1 MKISAVAAPNSG
13 LTSIMLEH
21 KGQISTWDVSSTYSR
36 TQNSNKDK
44 EEEIDTTTLFAEI
57 NAYWASLSQ
66 DRQSGIFEAYQGIY
80 QIFEGNYQLE
90 TATAKLRQKV
100 AVLYSYQ
107 PLAEIQHF
115 LNFHADIQYP
125 SSVRESLESAGSNTR
140 AERTYLRSDYFGLVS
155 LAVAF
160 RPMIPIW
167 GQFIEHSR
175 RELGNNYK
183 EYSAFGL
190 LKNTQLA
197 RCGELERLREFIQ
210 VSIASQITGDKTF
223 TPVLGGLG
231 TEELPVWLMAMTAVR
246 RLASSTV
253 TGPGDQVNLIAKVH
267 YYVDS
272 KMKSL
277 DRDFGR
283 AFGGKVSEKKQ
294 TGSGDGDTASHVEM
308 YKIKPDISD
317 GDIVTLNVYAEDPFR
332 MAAVRCPDLPPEL
345 LEASLAVALKLAA
358 EDTYDQQKWLVK
370 WMMDPVITAKA
381 IDLLTIE
388 PLLKCMAVTQAILWH
403 WGFYDLAAMVT
414 SIPQVSGDDMMIGVS
429 ENRSRIPKEHLLR
442 MQERHP
448 ISPPVKKN
456 SSVRQAN
463 VAARAVDRLADVLSK
478 NDWILN
484 APPALVEKTSR
495 IGNSRLLSAPPN
507 LKILLSDLLEHPQFV
522 QKRVQTP

>member
-1 MKISAVAAPNSG
+1 MKITAVSAPSSG
-13 LTSIMLEH
+13 LTSITLEH
-21 KGQISTWDVSSTYSR
+21 KGKISNWDVSSTYSR
-36 TQNSNKDK
+36 TQNRN
-44 EEEIDTTTLFAEI
+44 EEEIDTETLFAEI
-57 NAYWASLSQ
+57 NSYWASLSV
-66 DRQSGIFEAYQGIY
+66 DRQAGIWEAFESIRLIFEAD
-80 QIFEGNYQLE
+80 YQLE
-90 TATAKLRQKV
+90 AATAKLKQKV
-100 AVLYSYQ
+100 AVLYNYM
-107 PLAEIQHF
+107 PLAEIQHH

-125 SSVRESLESAGSNTR
+125 SSVRETLDQTSGNSR
-140 AERTYLRSDYFGLVS
+140 AERTYLRQDYFGLVS
-155 LAVAF
+155 LSVAL

-167 GQFIEHSR
+167 GQFIDISR

-183 EYSAFGL
+183 EFQAFGL
-190 LKNTQLA
+190 LYDTHLVRSN
-197 RCGELERLREFIQ
+197 EIERLREFIQ
-210 VSIASQITGDKTF
+210 SSIASQTTGDKTF

-231 TEELPVWLMAMTAVR
+231 TTELPYWLMAMTCVR
-246 RLASSTV
+246 RLAPATV
-253 TGPGDQVNLIAKVH
+253 SGSGDVVNLIAKVH

-283 AFGGKVSEKKQ
+283 GFGGKVSEKKQ
-294 TGSGDGDTASHVEM
+294 TGAADDSNTSVVEM

-370 WMMDPVITAKA
+370 WIIDPVITAKA
-381 IDLLTIE
+381 VDLLTIE
-388 PLLKCMAVTQAILWH
+388 PLLKCMAVTQAVLWH

-429 ENRSRIPKEHLLR
+429 ENRSRIPKEHLMR
-442 MQERHP
+442 MQDRHP
-448 ISPPVKKN
+448 FSPPVKKN
-456 SSVRQAN
+456 SSARQAN

-484 APPALVEKTSR
+484 APPALAEKTSR
-495 IGNSRLLSAPPN
+495 IGNSRMLSAPPN
-507 LKILLSDLLEHPQFV
+507 LKIQLSDLLEHPQFAL
-522 QKRVQTP
+522 KRVQTP

>member
-317 GDIVTLNVYAEDPFR
+317 GDIVSLNIYAEDPYR
-332 MAAVRCPDLPPEL
+332 LLAAREPSVPLEL
-345 LEASLAVALKLAA
+345 LEQSLAVTK
-358 EDTYDQQKWLVK
+358 TMDQQDIQPHQLWLVK
-370 WMMDPVITAKA
+370 WAIYPTLPPRGIDVIT
-381 IDLLTIE
+381 ID
-388 PLLKCMAVTQAILWH
+388 PLLKCMAVAQAVLWH
-403 WGFYDLAAMVT
+403 WGFYDLAAMIT
-414 SIPQVSGDDMMIGVS
+414 ATPQLTGDDMLIGVS
-429 ENRSRIPKEHLLR
+429 ENRSRIPKEHLGR
-442 MQERHP
+442 MQERFRY
-448 ISPPVKKN
+448 ILPVKKN
-456 SSVRQAN
+456 QTARQGN
-463 VAARAVDRLADVLSK
+463 VAARAVDRLADILTR

-484 APPALVEKTSR
+484 APPALLAKTSR
-495 IGNSRLLSAPPN
+495 IGNSRTLSAPPD
-507 LKILLSDLLEHPQFV
+507 LKIQLSNLLEHPKFA
-522 QKRVQTP
+522 K